1 MISQTSLDAYSTI
14 NDLGKKQQIVYETIE
29 ELGGATNEQISRH
42 LGWQINRVTGR
53 VNELYKLNMLEVTG
67 VRPNVSGKSAKVWSV
82 VEERSND

>member
-1 MISQTSLDAYSTI
+1 MIAQTSIDAYHSI
-14 NDLGKKQQIVYETIE
+14 NHLGQKQQAVYDTIGI
-29 ELGGATNEQISRH
+29 LGGATNEQISRH

-53 VNELYKLNMLEVTG
+53 VNELYKLKLLEVTG